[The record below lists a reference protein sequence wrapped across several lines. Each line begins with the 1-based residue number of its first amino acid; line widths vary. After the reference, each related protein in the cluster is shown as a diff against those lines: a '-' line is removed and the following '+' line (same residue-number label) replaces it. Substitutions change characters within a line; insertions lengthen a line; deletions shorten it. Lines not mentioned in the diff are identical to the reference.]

1 MTRQGSSS
9 ERPPRVTREAGPSR
23 GSILP
28 PALHDRARV
37 RVHPSQDD
45 HARSRVPKASALCN
59 PTSPLHGNVN
69 ERRQTR
75 RPVSRDVEGSDPARR
90 RIQTDG
96 RHLTFVT
103 RISPFAGRV
112 TEASLRGNTKLPAER
127 VELRPAATRMN
138 VFRRSCEY
146 GAATTGCPGD
156 GKPGLTVL
164 HDSRKRTCQRASST
178 RSLPNH
184 VTTRTSQGA
193 RARHAA
199 RNPNLGHRSRPDAP
213 PGGDEG
219 AIGLDALHR
228 SAALGTK
235 ASSGSAIR
243 TTIFVVRAV
252 WRQTH
257 ESRCEDSRVREC
269 DLITCCV
276 ASPPR
281 CPSDRHRPQG
291 NHTRKRG
298 VETKRFTRL
307 PSRSAA

>member
-112 TEASLRGNTKLPAER
+112 TEAALRGNTKSSVER
-127 VELRPAATRMN
+127 VELRPAATRMTCSD
-138 VFRRSCEY
+138 VHTSTARRHQGVRET
-146 GAATTGCPGD
+146 A
-156 GKPGLTVL
+156 
-164 HDSRKRTCQRASST
+164 SRGSRCFTIRASE
-178 RSLPNH
+178 
-184 VTTRTSQGA
+184 
-193 RARHAA
+193 RANAHPRLA
-199 RNPNLGHRSRPDAP
+199 RSR
-213 PGGDEG
+213 
-219 AIGLDALHR
+219 
-228 SAALGTK
+228 
-235 ASSGSAIR
+235 
-243 TTIFVVRAV
+243 TT
-252 WRQTH
+252 
-257 ESRCEDSRVREC
+257 
-269 DLITCCV
+269 
-276 ASPPR
+276 
-281 CPSDRHRPQG
+281 
-291 NHTRKRG
+291 
-298 VETKRFTRL
+298 
-307 PSRSAA
+307 